1 MLPTKSPHPRPQPPV
16 KRPHK
21 LVQVR
26 LPDDVHRQ
34 LKVAAANLGVTL
46 ESIVIGILTDRTE
59 AQANPHE

>member
-46 ESIVIGILTDRTE
+46 E
-59 AQANPHE
+59 